1 MSNLSQEKRERMLNF
16 LETIKKEKKDDEWL
30 IAINEIE
37 NELNSKKY
45 GLVWEKH
52 EEAVDAMMR
61 THVPV
66 FTEVKEKE
74 IHTNLRD
81 ENYNFLLEGDNLHSL
96 KLLEKTHKNRI
107 DVIYIDPPYNTG
119 NNKDEFIYDD
129 HYVDGNDDFKH
140 SKWLSFM
147 SERLRIARNLLSL
160 DGVIIISIGYQ
171 EVNNLMLLCNE
182 IFDNKQ
188 IVCATVQTSGGK
200 PNGGFNISQEYIVF
214 ITPKDFSPNVSEDF
228 QNTYSSP
235 YHGMNLATFNQEQRP
250 NQAYPIFVD
259 ENGLIIGYGKS
270 LQDKV
275 DEGSYQGNLLD
286 YKFDYSE
293 APEGAVAVFPVTTK
307 GEPCVWRLVG
317 SRLMSDWEKGY
328 IKVVP
333 INSKKTNNK
342 YTIQYLSAGVI
353 AKIESGELETYKPK
367 KNIPTLEVKE
377 YKTAGATIPT
387 VWLDKS
393 YHTSNGNNE
402 LKAILGGK
410 EFTYPKPLNLI
421 KEILRRVTNEDSIVL
436 DFFAGSGTTGQAVL
450 ELNEIDGFNRHF
462 ILCTNNE
469 AAICQKVT
477 YQRIKKI
484 IEGYSYEGKKEEILF
499 SKKLNY
505 KDLDSIQEILDRIE
519 SLKNENKDKYSTI
532 KPKMQDGEI
541 TLIGALDATEGIEG
555 IPANLKYFTTEFI
568 VKSSEDDFYSVEEE
582 LSKHIKEMIE
592 LERGISIDNDKYLLV
607 LSDDEM
613 DLLEKNPQKLKDCKA
628 VYLSGEVLLT
638 QKQEAMLNGIETI
651 IIPKY
656 YFEDELMEVGEL

>member
-147 SERLRIARNLLSL
+147 SERLSIARNLLSL

-499 SKKLNY
+499 SKNLNY
-505 KDLDSIQEILDRIE
+505 KELDSIQEILDRIE